1 MYCFPIS
8 WETHGNTRT
17 CVEAIHCWRGPN
29 LTHDGP
35 SSLEISVHEKKKNS
49 SLDNNVD
56 LRQRL
61 ITLCM
66 CAKISTGHAS
76 HQTRIS
82 LWLGPATIETWS
94 VNLHPQS
101 GRYKGHKKEA
111 TCNRWSM
118 LIQSLIPLC
127 SQKYLYIY
135 IYNIIY
141 KYILIILYYIILY
154 YIILYN
160 YIILYHIILYYI
172 LFYYIVL
179 YCIVL
184 YIYSQG
190 CLCGWIWF
198 EHQALLKILC
208 SHVDP
213 HGHQGAPT
221 RFHNRRS
228 GCAPVA

>member
-8 WETHGNTRT
+8 WETHGNTRKCLET
-17 CVEAIHCWRGPN
+17 IHCWRGPN

-35 SSLEISVHEKKKNS
+35 SSLEITVHDT

-66 CAKISTGHAS
+66 CAKILTGHAS
-76 HQTRIS
+76 HQTIS

-101 GRYKGHKKEA
+101 GRYKGHKKET

-127 SQKYLYIY
+127 SQKYLYIHTQYNMY
-135 IYNIIY
+135 IYMY
-141 KYILIILYYIILY
+141 TYYFILYYIILH
-154 YIILYN
+154 YIILYC
-160 YIILYHIILYYI
+160 IV
-172 LFYYIVL
+172 FYYI
-179 YCIVL
+179 
-184 YIYSQG
+184 YIMY
-190 CLCGWIWF
+190 I
-198 EHQALLKILC
+198 
-208 SHVDP
+208 
-213 HGHQGAPT
+213 
-221 RFHNRRS
+221 
-228 GCAPVA
+228 